1 MYGGVSLAI
10 YIYGVTQEL
19 FRAVRGRGVYKL
31 LKTLTDSDI
40 VVDVISGT
48 SAGGINGIL
57 LGYALCNN
65 RDLSSA
71 SLLWRVDGDIR
82 RMLRSPRESIAQS
95 TSLLNSVPYYQSR
108 LETAFRDMA
117 SYTPEEGEDPSAFSE
132 LDLFVTGTDVDG
144 RLSTQFD
151 DAGHPINVKDHR
163 TVFLLK
169 HRQGRKEPFNPH
181 PSSDPAAQ
189 PETTYVALAKLARIT
204 SCFPAAFEPVHVEN
218 VAVEDATPDAKLQQ
232 WGRLGKAACFLDG
245 GVLDNKPFTYT
256 LKAIFSRTADRA
268 VDRKLFYIEPDPET
282 FSTSVEASNPNLIQ
296 TVLASMIG
304 IPGYESIADD
314 LKLLKER
321 NSKLMQYQRLVK
333 RLQPAC
339 APSGPAPASPGAPT
353 GDREAATSLLYVRSR
368 LVFISDRVV
377 HGLLRREG
385 RDDLLTPEER
395 QRVSTLIAQFDR
407 FVDRQLAGPRAP
419 IDRLFAAF
427 DVYFR
432 MRRVVRL
439 VYLLYDHLTQRR
451 PPLDP
456 VVARSY
462 KVVWRA
468 FNRQMKLYEVLQA
481 AMENLVDEAPF
492 DWRASAPE
500 QPEDLWD
507 LVQAALMKLVDAKA
521 EPARRLPQAYTA
533 EHGAGTRGWL
543 SQALLSQLNSAL
555 HMQARGIIAEVA
567 AKQLAPARLDG
578 FRSVLEDVEE
588 YERQILETIGAPDD
602 PIRVA
607 YDRFTELDAQ
617 LYPMEMLAGLQE
629 KDIIETIRISPRDA
643 DKAFSRSSYADKVS
657 GDALYHFGGF
667 FKRSWRSNDILWG
680 RLDGVCQ
687 LVETLVQRD
696 RLKELGDTEE
706 TRQRIADRLH
716 TVTALDPARLF
727 PHVGT
732 KTQESL
738 HVWLADLFA
747 VEATIRA
754 AALEPKTYA
763 EKIELLIE
771 AAQLE
776 VLAAELPNVITDAL
790 EEQAV
795 WNQFRVQMASNVLH
809 VSASPEPG
817 QPAPPAAQVAPAG
830 QEHSQDDVTGRSPA
844 ADLGDSSLGYDA
856 PAWSFRAPH
865 GRLDPLVAMTGAAEV
880 TRAALAS
887 LAIPDDV
894 APRPSHTALG
904 RFFKQSYQVGAERLT
919 RDIPALVLL
928 EIVAVALR
936 VLQNC
941 VLALFCDSA
950 TRIKRHP
957 LYIAFVAAP
966 LRVFHA
972 LVVLMQRAPGWGL
985 GVMLGLAALCLFAL
999 GVGIFARIE
1008 RTTGTLWVFIIGPVL
1023 ILSLEGI
1030 IWLTAAGWLERRD
1043 RRCRGMYQ
1051 AAYAKL
1057 SQGKCLP
1064 AIQGFH
1070 KVVQRFPRHEL
1081 ADNAQYWIGEAHLR
1095 QASALQR
1102 NGQEDRARQE
1112 IRQAVEEFEKVRTQY
1127 PRGDKVPAAMY
1138 KEAQGYLE
1146 LQQSAEA
1153 RACLQAL
1160 VKHYPWTDEASRA
1173 QTQLIA
1179 MEQPRGQ
1186 ASDSTEVRVRLE

>member
-65 RDLSSA
+65 RDISSA
-71 SLLWRVDGDIR
+71 SMLWRVDGDIR
-82 RMLRSPRESIAQS
+82 RLLRSPRDSIAQS

-117 SYTPEEGEDPSAFSE
+117 SYAPEEGEDPSAFSE

-144 RLSTQFD
+144 RLYTQFD

-163 TVFLLK
+163 SIFLLK

-181 PSSDPAAQ
+181 PSSDPTAQ

-204 SCFPAAFEPVHVEN
+204 SCFPAAFEPVQVEN
-218 VAVEDATPDAKLQQ
+218 VAAGEATPDAKLQQ
-232 WGRLGKAACFLDG
+232 WGQLGKAACFLDG

-282 FSTSVEASNPNLIQ
+282 FSTPVEASNPNLVQ

-333 RLQPAC
+333 RLQPEC
-339 APSGPAPASPGAPT
+339 APSGPVPANPRAPT
-353 GDREAATSLLYVRSR
+353 GDHEAGTSVLYVRSR
-368 LVFISDRVV
+368 LVFISERVV
-377 HGLLRREG
+377 HGLLRRGG

-395 QRVSTLIAQFDR
+395 QRVSALIVQFDQ
-407 FVDRQLAGPRAP
+407 FVDRQLAGPRER
-419 IDRLFAAF
+419 IHRLFAAF

-432 MRRVVRL
+432 MRRVVRI

-456 VVARSY
+456 VVARLY

-481 AMENLVDEAPF
+481 AMENLIDEAPF
-492 DWRASAPE
+492 DWRASSPE
-500 QPEDLWD
+500 QPEELWD
-507 LVQAALMKLVDAKA
+507 LVQAALMKLVDANA
-521 EPARRLPQAYTA
+521 EPARRLPQAYTV
-533 EHGAGTRGWL
+533 EYGAGTRDWL

-555 HMQARGIIAEVA
+555 HTQAKGIMAEVA

-578 FRSVLEDVEE
+578 FRSVLEDVEQ
-588 YERQILETIGAPDD
+588 YERQILETIVEPDD

-607 YDRFTELDAQ
+607 YDKFPELDAQ

-696 RLKELGDTEE
+696 RLQELGDTEE

-716 TVTALDPARLF
+716 TVSALDPAQLF
-727 PHVGT
+727 PHAGT

-738 HVWLADLFA
+738 RVWLSDLFA
-747 VEATIRA
+747 IEATTRA

-771 AAQLE
+771 ATQLE
-776 VLAAELPNVITDAL
+776 VLAEELPNVITDAL
-790 EEQAV
+790 DEQAG
-795 WNQFRVQMASNVLH
+795 WNQFRVQMAGNVRN
-809 VSASPEPG
+809 VSASPEPDG
-817 QPAPPAAQVAPAG
+817 QPARPAAQEAHGG
-830 QEHSQDDVTGRSPA
+830 QEHPQDDMTGRSLA
-844 ADLGDSSLGYDA
+844 TDSGDSALGYDA
-856 PAWSFRAPH
+856 PSWSFRAPH

-880 TRAALAS
+880 TRVALAS
-887 LAIPDDV
+887 LAIPDEV

-904 RFFKQSYQVGAERLT
+904 RFFKQRYQVGAERLT

-941 VLALFCDSA
+941 VLALFRDSA

-957 LYIAFVAAP
+957 LYVAFVAAP
-966 LRVFHA
+966 LRVFHV

-985 GVMLGLAALCLFAL
+985 GVMLGLAVLCLFAL
-999 GVGIFARIE
+999 GVGIFL
-1008 RTTGTLWVFIIGPVL
+1008 RTDLTMGTLWVFFIGPVVIL
-1023 ILSLEGI
+1023 IIEGI
-1030 IWLTAAGWLERRD
+1030 IWLTAAGWLERRE

-1057 SQGKCLP
+1057 SQGKYLQ

-1081 ADNAQYWIGEAHLR
+1081 ADNAQYGIGEAHLR
-1095 QASALQR
+1095 QAFALQS
-1102 NGQEDRARQE
+1102 NGQIDRARQE
-1112 IRQAVEEFEKVRTQY
+1112 IRQAVEEFGKVRTQY
-1127 PRGDKVPAAMY
+1127 PRGDTVPAAMY

-1146 LQQSAEA
+1146 LQQSAAAQA
-1153 RACLQAL
+1153 RLQAL
-1160 VKHYPWTDEASRA
+1160 VEHFPWTDEASRA
-1173 QTQLIA
+1173 RAQLIA
-1179 MEQPRGQ
+1179 TAQPKG
-1186 ASDSTEVRVRLE
+1186 